1 MNILSIWFDC
11 NITVLGMLISWLKL
25 LKGSAYAWENKG
37 TFFHLMTWIRSTLH
51 LPILNVAMVVKPGF
65 YPPFTKA
72 TGGNSLSLWTLVLRS
87 AFFLYDWKIS
97 NGDLHALVGPS
108 SPSQY
113 FEYSLA
119 IAMYNVLKH
128 ECPLNVRLS
137 AQFDFIF
144 H

>member
-1 MNILSIWFDC
+1 
-11 NITVLGMLISWLKL
+11 
-25 LKGSAYAWENKG
+25 
-37 TFFHLMTWIRSTLH
+37 MTWIRCTLH
-51 LPILNVAMVVKPGF
+51 LAILNVTMVVKPGF

-72 TGGNSLSLWTLVLRS
+72 TGSNSLSLWTLVLRS
-87 AFFLYDWKIS
+87 AFFLNDWKIS
-97 NGDLHALVGPS
+97 NGDLHALVGPP

-113 FEYSLA
+113 FKYSHA

-144 H
+144 HEWKNQILFTSNNYTKVGLISLSNHFNFESHML